1 MAKKYSIYPE
11 WLEYE
16 RKELYN
22 QVAKRIFENAN
33 RRYRNMRAKKLF
45 SPAFQNAKDTGGE
58 FHAKGNTTE
67 DLMKEIARAVTFL
80 NDNTSTVASAKKYM
94 AAVQAAT
101 PNLTT
106 GESRIMWEMYHQL
119 RQAYPE
125 ILLSTSSKH
134 RHDSDR
140 LIEEITKS
148 IIDKRSYVYGGLGG
162 DLFSNAD
169 SSNFRN
175 ETTQREKA
183 LMSAI
188 KEVREKVEN
197 MVEEFGLGIEETI
210 KNSIGRGITI
220 HIG

>member
-16 RKELYN
+16 RRELYN

-33 RRYRNMRAKKLF
+33 RRYRNMKAKGLY
-45 SPAFQNAKDTGGE
+45 SPAFVNARDTGGE
-58 FHAKGNTTE
+58 FHAKGKSTE
-67 DLMKEIARAVTFL
+67 ELVKELARAITFL

-94 AAVQAAT
+94 KAVQAAT
-101 PNLTT
+101 PNLTAA
-106 GESRIMWEMYHQL
+106 ESKIMWEMYHKL

-125 ILLSTSSKH
+125 ILMSTSSKH

-140 LIEEITKS
+140 LIEEISKT

-169 SSNFRN
+169 TAGFKN
-175 ETTQREKA
+175 ESAQRERA

-188 KEVREKVEN
+188 KEVRKKVED

-210 KNSIGRGITI
+210 KNSIGRRITI